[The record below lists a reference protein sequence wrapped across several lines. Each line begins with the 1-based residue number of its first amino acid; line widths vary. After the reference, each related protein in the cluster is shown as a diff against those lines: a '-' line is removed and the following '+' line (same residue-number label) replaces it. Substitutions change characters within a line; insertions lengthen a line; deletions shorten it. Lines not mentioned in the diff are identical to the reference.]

1 MNKTHKK
8 KKASKQKR
16 EFNRR
21 LLNYS
26 LAAGTTLALATPAT
40 AAIRYSGVK
49 SQVIDNDVFELDMQ
63 DVIDGKPDGNAD
75 FSFLNIDTNY
85 TYTSTVTT
93 TTSGKRFL
101 ATYVYNIAADLM
113 VPAASG
119 NAFAADST
127 TYNKVAFLEKGDRIG
142 PDATN
147 FISDTIGLLDKY
159 YKFTVHAVN
168 TANPSDTYDY
178 SYNIETGNFSKKNG
192 YIGVR
197 FLISGKTHYGWV
209 QFDATAN
216 RSPATIRGWAY
227 EDVAEKAIA
236 AGDTGQTP
244 IPTLNQ
250 WGMMFLAGLILLE
263 GARQLRKRKVQEDEE
278 K

>member
-1 MNKTHKK
+1 MNKTDKK
-8 KKASKQKR
+8 KKKVSTKKR

-21 LLNYS
+21 LLSYS
-26 LAAGTTLALATPAT
+26 LAAGTTLALATPAN

-49 SQVIDNDVFELDMQ
+49 SQVIDNDVFQLDMQ
-63 DVIDGKPDGNAD
+63 DVMDGNPD
-75 FSFLNIDTNY
+75 FSFLDYHTNY
-85 TYTSTVTT
+85 VYSSTITT

-101 ATYVYNIAADLM
+101 ATYAFNIGGDLM
-113 VPAASG
+113 RPAATG
-119 NAFAADST
+119 NAFAGDFST
-127 TYNKVAFLEKGDRIG
+127 THNKVTFFEKGDRIG
-142 PDATN
+142 PEVTN
-147 FISDTIGLLDKY
+147 FISDTIGYLDKY
-159 YKFTVHAVN
+159 YKSHFHAVN
-168 TANPSDTYDY
+168 TTNPSDTYDY
-178 SYNIETGNFSKKNG
+178 SYKGETGNFGGKNG

-197 FLISGKTHYGWV
+197 FLISGKPHYGWI

-216 RSPATIRGWAY
+216 RSPVTIRGWAY
-227 EDVAEKAIA
+227 EDDSGRAIA

-263 GARQLRKRKVQEDEE
+263 GARRLREMKARENEE